1 MALRRFSWQ
10 QMMVYVYTLYRFNHR
25 GFRLREYAYGGQAE
39 AQRRMG
45 KAGLLINFNKPT
57 LIDGLKRFVL

>member
-1 MALRRFSWQ
+1 MALHSF
-10 QMMVYVYTLYRFNHR
+10 MVANDGILQCVVLTT
-25 GFRLREYAYGGQAE
+25 EISE

-45 KAGLLINFNKPT
+45 KGGLLINFNKPT